1 MAAVFQPLIPQNYS
15 SDQAESALRGC
26 QGHTTQPQGQPAN
39 YRPPWPPSL
48 SPLKR
53 WGRCG
58 NSAKEPGSQTRKDID
73 LYIKRSTVSMS
84 ELCSLF
90 PSWEQGSGLI
100 TPQVEE
106 GAWRPRGPELCQC
119 VWIYI
124 SGCHQLYVQGPPVP
138 AAFPSPRFTVIFRL
152 YRDTTVSRAALSAC
166 SLCWFPPAWHSGLTT
181 DSARH
186 LHLWK
191 SNYITYNGF
200 GRSKEKQLSVIKC
213 A

>member
-1 MAAVFQPLIPQNYS
+1 MATVQRSLGVKPERILTYTSKVNSEHDWALQPL
-15 SDQAESALRGC
+15 
-26 QGHTTQPQGQPAN
+26 
-39 YRPPWPPSL
+39 
-48 SPLKR
+48 
-53 WGRCG
+53 
-58 NSAKEPGSQTRKDID
+58 
-73 LYIKRSTVSMS
+73 
-84 ELCSLF
+84 

-106 GAWRPRGPELCQC
+106 GAWRPLGPELCQC

-191 SNYITYNGF
+191 SNYITYNG
-200 GRSKEKQLSVIKC
+200 RS
-213 A
+213 

>member
-1 MAAVFQPLIPQNYS
+1 MATVQRSLGVKPERILTYTSKGQRWAWLSSAVS
-15 SDQAESALRGC
+15 SLPESRALVCR
-26 QGHTTQPQGQPAN
+26 A
-39 YRPPWPPSL
+39 
-48 SPLKR
+48 
-53 WGRCG
+53 
-58 NSAKEPGSQTRKDID
+58 
-73 LYIKRSTVSMS
+73 
-84 ELCSLF
+84 
-90 PSWEQGSGLI
+90 LI

-106 GAWRPRGPELCQC
+106 GAWRPLGPERRQC

-200 GRSKEKQLSVIKC
+200 GRS
-213 A
+213 